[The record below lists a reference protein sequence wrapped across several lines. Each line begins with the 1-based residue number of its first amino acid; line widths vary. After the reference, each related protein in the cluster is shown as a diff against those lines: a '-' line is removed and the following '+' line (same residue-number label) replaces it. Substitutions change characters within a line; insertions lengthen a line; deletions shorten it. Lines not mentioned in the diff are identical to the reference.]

1 MLHKVTNN
9 SSYLYLIKKKSG
21 NFAVTYISNL
31 KVTILLNKLIH
42 MKKNELMQY
51 SCPLGKAMSALGSKW
66 KPIIVLVIKDR
77 KLRFGELAARIHVI
91 SRKVLTDQLRE
102 MEADGLVIRE
112 EFREIPPRV
121 EYSLTE
127 KGLALLP
134 ILYLLEEWETKYHVY
149 DPEKEKDCKMIMEE
163 KKIRK
168 TVVL

>member
-1 MLHKVTNN
+1 
-9 SSYLYLIKKKSG
+9 
-21 NFAVTYISNL
+21 
-31 KVTILLNKLIH
+31 
-42 MKKNELMQY
+42 MKKNELMEY

-77 KLRFGELAARIHVI
+77 KLRFGELAVRIQVI

-112 EFREIPPRV
+112 EFKELPPRV

-134 ILYLLEEWETKYHVY
+134 ILYLLEEWEQKYQV
-149 DPEKEKDCKMIMEE
+149 KGKDGGKSC
-163 KKIRK
+163 
-168 TVVL
+168 TVLNVEMTN

>member
-1 MLHKVTNN
+1 
-9 SSYLYLIKKKSG
+9 
-21 NFAVTYISNL
+21 
-31 KVTILLNKLIH
+31 

-77 KLRFGELAARIHVI
+77 KLRFGELAVRIHVI

-102 MEADGLVIRE
+102 MQTDGLVIRE
-112 EFREIPPRV
+112 EFKELPPRV

-134 ILYLLEEWETKYHVY
+134 ILHLLEEWEMKYHVY
-149 DPEKEKDCKMIMEE
+149 DPEKVKDCKMILEG
-163 KKIRK
+163 KKIQK
-168 TVVL
+168 TIV

>member
-1 MLHKVTNN
+1 
-9 SSYLYLIKKKSG
+9 
-21 NFAVTYISNL
+21 
-31 KVTILLNKLIH
+31 

-77 KLRFGELAARIHVI
+77 KLRFGELAVRINVI

-112 EFREIPPRV
+112 EFKEIPPRV

-134 ILYLLEEWETKYHVY
+134 ILYQLEEWETKYHVY
-149 DPEKEKDCKMIMEE
+149 DPEKEKDCKMILENKNN
-163 KKIRK
+163 KKA
-168 TVVL
+168 VV

>member
-1 MLHKVTNN
+1 
-9 SSYLYLIKKKSG
+9 
-21 NFAVTYISNL
+21 
-31 KVTILLNKLIH
+31 

-77 KLRFGELAARIHVI
+77 KLRFGELAVRIHVI

-102 MEADGLVIRE
+102 MEADGLIIRE
-112 EFREIPPRV
+112 EFKELPPRV

-134 ILYLLEEWETKYHVY
+134 ILYLLEEWEAKFDNKEVQY
-149 DPEKEKDCKMIMEE
+149 DKDCNLIDKET
-163 KKIRK
+163 KKA
-168 TVVL
+168 VEV

>member
-1 MLHKVTNN
+1 
-9 SSYLYLIKKKSG
+9 
-21 NFAVTYISNL
+21 
-31 KVTILLNKLIH
+31 

-77 KLRFGELAARIHVI
+77 KLRFGELAVRINVI

-102 MEADGLVIRE
+102 MQTDGLVIRE
-112 EFREIPPRV
+112 EFKELPPRV

-134 ILYLLEEWETKYHVY
+134 ILYLLEEWEMKYHVY
-149 DPEKEKDCKMIMEE
+149 DPEKVNDCKMILEG
-163 KKIRK
+163 KKIQK
-168 TVVL
+168 TVV